1 MILKIE
7 TDSELRID
15 KYLSEHTS
23 KSRNLI
29 IKMIEDG
36 LILVNSKKTKPSYK
50 LKENDVV
57 EVKEIKEATFAPQNI
72 PLDIYY
78 EDDHIIIINKQTGLV
93 VHPGSGNNDKTLVN
107 ALLYHTDTLS
117 DVNGQV
123 RRGIVHRLDKD
134 TSGLMIVAK
143 TNKAHEILVDN
154 FKNNKIKREYTAL
167 LTGVFAHNTAE
178 INAPIGRD
186 TKNRKKFIVT
196 SINSKKAITKLK
208 VITRYQNFT
217 LAKLSLETGRT
228 HQIRVH
234 MNYVGHPIYNDPI
247 YTSKKS
253 DKFGQ
258 YLHSSKIEFNHPIT
272 QNPMSFS
279 SPLPTVIQS
288 FIDDLKVQ

>member
-7 TDSELRID
+7 TDSDIRID
-15 KYLSEHTS
+15 KYLSDYTS
-23 KSRNLI
+23 KSRSLI
-29 IKMIEDG
+29 IKMIDEG
-36 LILVNSKKTKPSYK
+36 LILLNNERVKPSYK

-57 EVKEIKEATFAPQNI
+57 KVKEIEEVTFGPQNI
-72 PLDIYY
+72 PLDVYY
-78 EDDHIIIINKQTGLV
+78 EDDHIMVINKQSGLI
-93 VHPGSGNNDKTLVN
+93 VHPGSGNTENTLVN

-117 DVNGQV
+117 DLGGEV

-134 TSGLMIVAK
+134 TSGLLVIAK

-154 FKNNKIKREYTAL
+154 FKHNKIKREYTAL
-167 LTGVFAHNTAE
+167 LTGNFKHNTAE

-208 VITRYQNFT
+208 VIKRYENFT
-217 LAKLSLETGRT
+217 LVKLSLETGRT

-234 MNYVGHPIYNDPI
+234 MKYVDHPIYNDPI

-253 DKFGQ
+253 DDFGQ
-258 YLHSSKIEFNHPIT
+258 YLHSSKLEFNHPIT
-272 QNPMSFS
+272 NNPMSFT
-279 SPLPTVIQS
+279 SPLPLIFQS

>member
-93 VHPGSGNNDKTLVN
+93 VHPGSGNNDNTLVN